1 MPYFV
6 LRATRRSAALALIGL
21 ASFAAACSDN
31 PTGKTG
37 VSGMY
42 HLETIDGQP
51 LPFAKVNSSSG
62 VTSTVISESIA
73 LEKNGTFTERLT
85 MTQSPAGGS
94 AQSYLFVFTGTY
106 TMTGSQLELTE
117 KSGSVNGSP
126 LPVITSAPVIGTLNG
141 SSLTVTLTDFLGGTS
156 AMRTAAYRK

>member
-6 LRATRRSAALALIGL
+6 LRATRRRAALAMIGL
-21 ASFAAACSDN
+21 AAFAAGCSDN

-73 LEKNGTFTERLT
+73 LETNGTFTERLT

-106 TMTGSQLELTE
+106 TMTGNQLELTE
-117 KSGSVNGSP
+117 KSGSVNGSSIP
-126 LPVITSAPVIGTLNG
+126 ITSIPVIGTLNG

-156 AMRTAAYRK
+156 AMLTASYRK